1 MTLTE
6 LRELLA
12 QAIKDTEFESHTYFA
27 GGCVRDFLL
36 NPETT
41 IIEADIAVELPEG
54 GIKLAYFLQEKFNT
68 SPPLIHKSFGTAK
81 IKLKDITIELVM
93 TRSEKY
99 PPGKRHPYVQFAD
112 LYTDCLRRDFTIN
125 ALYQEIMTGKILD
138 PCQKG
143 YQDLQARV
151 IRSVQDPLH
160 SFAEDPL
167 RILRALRFAVT
178 LDFEISP
185 ETLSAIKTNAHLV
198 STLSNNRCSDEYSRI
213 KKLSPEQIAHWK
225 KLLEE
230 TGVLTYL
237 KTRIPELTK
246 L

>member
-1 MTLTE
+1 
-6 LRELLA
+6 
-12 QAIKDTEFESHTYFA
+12 
-27 GGCVRDFLL
+27 
-36 NPETT
+36 
-41 IIEADIAVELPEG
+41 
-54 GIKLAYFLQEKFNT
+54 
-68 SPPLIHKSFGTAK
+68 
-81 IKLKDITIELVM
+81 M

-99 PPGKRHPYVQFAD
+99 PPGKSHPYVEFAD

-138 PCQKG
+138 PSQKG

-151 IRSVQDPLH
+151 IRCVQDPLH
-160 SFAEDPL
+160 SFSEDPL

-178 LDFEISP
+178 LNFEISP

-198 STLSNNRCSDEYSRI
+198 SSLSTNRCSDEYSRI

>member
-68 SPPLIHKSFGTAK
+68 TAPVIHKSFGTAK
-81 IKLKDITIELVM
+81 MTINNIKIELVM

-99 PPGKRHPYVQFAD
+99 PPVKDILMSNLLIYIPIAYAVILLSMPY
-112 LYTDCLRRDFTIN
+112 
-125 ALYQEIMTGKILD
+125 
-138 PCQKG
+138 
-143 YQDLQARV
+143 
-151 IRSVQDPLH
+151 
-160 SFAEDPL
+160 
-167 RILRALRFAVT
+167 
-178 LDFEISP
+178 
-185 ETLSAIKTNAHLV
+185 
-198 STLSNNRCSDEYSRI
+198 I
-213 KKLSPEQIAHWK
+213 KK
-225 KLLEE
+225 
-230 TGVLTYL
+230 
-237 KTRIPELTK
+237 
-246 L
+246 